1 MVEKGSENNKFVLRA
16 KKLQMKR
23 TKRHHV
29 AIYIS
34 RLEMKTTLMKSV
46 ISSLVHIDQELENFV
61 LAFLLIFNQIQ
72 RQ

>member
-34 RLEMKTTLMKSV
+34 RLKMKTTLCNEEECYFFYRS
-46 ISSLVHIDQELENFV
+46 IHIDQERSFV
-61 LAFLLIFNQIQ
+61 LAFFY
-72 RQ
+72 